1 MRDKK
6 PGSLSSRDVL
16 QRIGL
21 DDEGHRNLLLDED
34 DDLLGS
40 PLDGLAGAL
49 KQRFEQLNAHHRF
62 KPGDLVRWKPGFQNR
77 LYPRIDKIAVVLEV
91 LPEPIFDSEKDS
103 ACTYFREPLDVVL
116 GLFLDSGPHRGD
128 FLSWHFDSRRFELWT
143 EGDTQ

>member
-6 PGSLSSRDVL
+6 PGPLSSRDVL

-21 DDEGHRNLLLDED
+21 DDDSHRNLLLDE

-40 PLDGLAGAL
+40 PLDGLAAAL
-49 KQRFEQLNAHHRF
+49 KQRFESLNTPHRF
-62 KPGDLVRWKPGFQNR
+62 KPGDIVRWKSGFQNR
-77 LYPRIDKIAVVLEV
+77 LFPRTDKVAIVLEV

-103 ACTYFREPLDVVL
+103 SCTYFREPLDIVL

-143 EGDTQ
+143 EGDAQ

>member
-21 DDEGHRNLLLDED
+21 DDDSHLNLQLDDE
-34 DDLLGS
+34 DLLGS
-40 PLDGLAGAL
+40 PLEGLAAAL
-49 KQRFEQLNAHHRF
+49 KQRFEKLNTPHRF

-77 LYPRIDKIAVVLEV
+77 LYPRPDKIAIVLEV

-103 ACTYFREPLDVVL
+103 SSAYFREPLDIVL
-116 GLFLDSGPHRGD
+116 GLFLDSGAHRGD
-128 FLSWHFDSRRFELWT
+128 FLNWHFDSRRFELWT
-143 EGDTQ
+143 EGDAQ

>member
-21 DDEGHRNLLLDED
+21 DDDSHLNLLLDDE
-34 DDLLGS
+34 DLLGS
-40 PLDGLAGAL
+40 PLDGLAAAL
-49 KQRFEQLNAHHRF
+49 KQRFEHLNTPHRF
-62 KPGDLVRWKPGFQNR
+62 KPGDLVRWKQGFQNR
-77 LYPRIDKIAVVLEV
+77 LFPRPDKIAIVLEV

-103 ACTYFREPLDVVL
+103 SCTYFREPLDIVL

-143 EGDTQ
+143 EGDAQ